1 MANNKRDTV
10 FSKVFKRYLID
21 AMGAMAYGLFASLI
35 IGTIIGQFATFPG
48 LEFLGDIATVLK
60 DKLVYGAA
68 IGAAVAWG
76 LKADPLVIF
85 TAAGAGAIGCNAG
98 GPLGAFLAAVIGAE
112 LGQLVSKKTPVDIVV
127 TPLVTVITGGL
138 VGQFTGP
145 YINDFMKWLGDIINY
160 ATELMPLPMGI
171 IVAVIVG
178 MVLTLPISSAALCV
192 MLGLSGLAGGAAT
205 AGCCA
210 QMLGFAVISYCDN
223 GFSGLISQGVGTS
236 MLQVPNIVR
245 RPLIWVAPTVAG
257 AVAGAL
263 STTLFQMTNVP
274 AGAGMGTSG
283 LVGILTTYGAMAPE
297 AGATATLI
305 GILVVD
311 IFVPIVV
318 ALGVDHLMRRLYW
331 VKKGDM
337 KLQKI

>member
-1 MANNKRDTV
+1 
-10 FSKVFKRYLID
+10 
-21 AMGAMAYGLFASLI
+21 
-35 IGTIIGQFATFPG
+35 
-48 LEFLGDIATVLK
+48 
-60 DKLVYGAA
+60 
-68 IGAAVAWG
+68 
-76 LKADPLVIF
+76 
-85 TAAGAGAIGCNAG
+85 
-98 GPLGAFLAAVIGAE
+98 
-112 LGQLVSKKTPVDIVV
+112 
-127 TPLVTVITGGL
+127 
-138 VGQFTGP
+138 
-145 YINDFMKWLGDIINY
+145 MKWLGDIINY

-171 IVAVIVG
+171 IVAVVVG

-283 LVGILTTYGAMAPE
+283 LVGILTTYGDMVPE
-297 AGATATLI
+297 VGAAATLI

-318 ALGVDHLMRRLYW
+318 ALGVDRVMRRMNW

>member
-1 MANNKRDTV
+1 MASKRDSLLSTI
-10 FSKVFKRYLID
+10 FKRYLID

-35 IGTIIGQFATFPG
+35 VGTILGQFATFPG
-48 LEFLGDIATVLK
+48 LKFLGNIATVLK
-60 DKLVYGAA
+60 TNTVYGAA

-76 LKADPLVIF
+76 LKSDALVMF
-85 TAAGAGAIGCNAG
+85 SAAGAGAIGCVAG

-145 YINDFMKWLGDIINY
+145 YITEFMKWLGDIINY
-160 ATELMPLPMGI
+160 ATDLMPLPMGI
-171 IVAVIVG
+171 IVAVVVG

-210 QMLGFAVISYCDN
+210 QMLGFAVVSYCDN
-223 GFSGLISQGVGTS
+223 GFSGLVSQGIGTS
-236 MLQVPNIVR
+236 MLQVPNIIR
-245 RPLIWVAPTVAG
+245 RPLIWVAPTVAS
-257 AVAGAL
+257 AVAGAF
-263 STTLFQMTNVP
+263 STTLFKMTNVP

-283 LVGILTTYGAMAPE
+283 LVGVLTTYGDMAPDV
-297 AGATATLI
+297 GAAAALI
-305 GILVVD
+305 GIFVVD
-311 IFVPIVV
+311 ILIPIVV
-318 ALGVDHLMRRLYW
+318 ALAVDRVMRRLNW
-331 VKKGDM
+331 VHKGDM
-337 KLQKI
+337 RLQKI

>member
-1 MANNKRDTV
+1 
-10 FSKVFKRYLID
+10 
-21 AMGAMAYGLFASLI
+21 
-35 IGTIIGQFATFPG
+35 
-48 LEFLGDIATVLK
+48 
-60 DKLVYGAA
+60 
-68 IGAAVAWG
+68 
-76 LKADPLVIF
+76 
-85 TAAGAGAIGCNAG
+85 
-98 GPLGAFLAAVIGAE
+98 
-112 LGQLVSKKTPVDIVV
+112 
-127 TPLVTVITGGL
+127 
-138 VGQFTGP
+138 
-145 YINDFMKWLGDIINY
+145 
-160 ATELMPLPMGI
+160 
-171 IVAVIVG
+171 

-283 LVGILTTYGAMAPE
+283 LVGILTTYGDMAPE
-297 AGATATLI
+297 VGATATLI
-305 GILVVD
+305 GILIVD

-318 ALGVDHLMRRLYW
+318 ALGVDRVMRRMNW

>member
-1 MANNKRDTV
+1 MASKRDSLL
-10 FSKVFKRYLID
+10 SKVFKRYLID

-48 LEFLGDIATVLK
+48 LSFLGDLATVLK
-60 DKLVYGAA
+60 SSMVYGAA

-76 LKADPLVIF
+76 LKSDPLVMF
-85 TAAGAGAIGCNAG
+85 SSAGAGAIGCAAG
-98 GPLGAFLAAVIGAE
+98 GPLGAFIAAVIGAE
-112 LGQLVSKKTPVDIVV
+112 LGQIVSKKTPVDIVV
-127 TPLVTVITGGL
+127 TPLVTIITGGL

-145 YINDFMKWLGDIINY
+145 YITDFMQWLGDIINY
-160 ATELMPLPMGI
+160 ATDLMPLPMGI
-171 IVAVIVG
+171 IVAVV

-210 QMLGFAVISYCDN
+210 QMLGFAVISYRDN
-223 GFSGLISQGVGTS
+223 GFSGLISQGIGTS

-257 AVAGAL
+257 AVAGAI
-263 STTLFQMTNVP
+263 STTLFKMTNVP

-283 LVGILTTYGAMAPE
+283 LVGILTTYGDMVGE
-297 AGATATLI
+297 VGATATLL

-311 IFVPIVV
+311 ILIPIVV
-318 ALGVDHLMRRLYW
+318 ALGVDRVMRRLGW

-337 KLQKI
+337 RLQNI

>member
-1 MANNKRDTV
+1 MASKRDSLL
-10 FSKVFKRYLID
+10 SKVFKRYLID

-35 IGTIIGQFATFPG
+35 IGTILGQFATFPG
-48 LEFLGDIATVLK
+48 LSFLGDLATVLK
-60 DKLVYGAA
+60 TTTVYGAA

-76 LKADPLVIF
+76 LKSDPLVMF
-85 TAAGAGAIGCNAG
+85 SAAGAGAVGCVAG
-98 GPLGAFLAAVIGAE
+98 GPLGAFLAAVVGTE
-112 LGQLVSKKTPVDIVV
+112 LGQIVSKKTPVDIVV

-145 YINDFMKWLGDIINY
+145 YITDFMTWLGDIINY
-160 ATELMPLPMGI
+160 ATDLMPLPMGI
-171 IVAVIVG
+171 IVAVVVG

-210 QMLGFAVISYCDN
+210 QMLGFAVISYRDN
-223 GFSGLISQGVGTS
+223 GFSGLISQGIGTS

-257 AVAGAL
+257 AVAGAV
-263 STTLFQMTNVP
+263 STTLFRMTNVP

-283 LVGILTTYGAMAPE
+283 LVGVLTTYGDMAGDVGAAAAMF
-297 AGATATLI
+297 

-311 IFVPIVV
+311 ILIPIVV
-318 ALGVDHLMRRLYW
+318 ALGVDRIMRRLGW

-337 KLQKI
+337 RLQNI